1 MDAVRFCSL
10 KCAGACPETLTFN
23 GFVTIFEVAKPFKYL
38 HTAQASSSMAVLI
51 IL

>member
-1 MDAVRFCSL
+1 ML
-10 KCAGACPETLTFN
+10 IFN

-38 HTAQASSSMAVLI
+38 HTVQASSSVAVLI